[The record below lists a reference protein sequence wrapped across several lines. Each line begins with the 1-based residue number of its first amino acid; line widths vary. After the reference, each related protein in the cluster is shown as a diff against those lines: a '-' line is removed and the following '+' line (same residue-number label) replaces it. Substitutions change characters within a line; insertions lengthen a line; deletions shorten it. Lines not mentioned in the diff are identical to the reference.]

1 MLPTKRMIQR
11 GMKVSSFTCCD
22 NLFLPT
28 ILSDIR
34 LFSPSTTSDSLCDA
48 DSDNKGSAS
57 FDDLFSSNSSYNSS
71 CKSNIVHFNDD
82 KVTTIHAT
90 HKKDDSAWNKG
101 IIIYNYML

>member
-1 MLPTKRMIQR
+1 MLPTKRMIQH

-28 ILSDIR
+28 IVSDIR

-101 IIIYNYML
+101 IIIYML

>member
-1 MLPTKRMIQR
+1 MLPTKRMIQH

-28 ILSDIR
+28 IVSDIR

-57 FDDLFSSNSSYNSS
+57 FN
-71 CKSNIVHFNDD
+71 
-82 KVTTIHAT
+82 AT

-101 IIIYNYML
+101 IIIYML